1 MMHDYKNPTGCL
13 CANCCADRID
23 AHNESDINFT
33 VTQITQKKM
42 QEFINSLEEDLIA
55 ELNADGYSIPEDIT
69 LDSLHSRMGNA
80 IQAIIKDWNAS

>member
-1 MMHDYKNPTGCL
+1 
-13 CANCCADRID
+13 
-23 AHNESDINFT
+23 
-33 VTQITQKKM
+33 M